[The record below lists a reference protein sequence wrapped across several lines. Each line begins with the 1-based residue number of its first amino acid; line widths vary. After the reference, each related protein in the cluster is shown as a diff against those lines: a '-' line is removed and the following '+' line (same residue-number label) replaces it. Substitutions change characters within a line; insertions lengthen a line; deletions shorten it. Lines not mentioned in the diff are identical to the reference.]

1 MPESTGRA
9 RVAVLPLTRRVCL
22 HHTLIRSGEP
32 VGCGLRKSPP
42 VRSLNTGGCR
52 GEVREMTALPLTLMT
67 LPILRIDCWL
77 DRDKGRASLFA
88 ATHRFGD
95 DASHGCSE
103 LCSTVGRGTFE
114 SVKQREESRPTAP
127 MQRRPTSF
135 DDSERNSRGWIETK
149 PDASSR
155 LFAASQGL
163 RSAIWRGAGCPPMAS
178 AGSPNRSSLMQCPAV
193 GDASPVL
200 PIISRDG

>member
-1 MPESTGRA
+1 MPENTGWA
-9 RVAVLPLTRRVCL
+9 RVILLPPTRRVCP

-42 VRSLNTGGCR
+42 VRLLNAGGCR
-52 GEVREMTALPLTLMT
+52 GEVREMTALPLTRMT
-67 LPILRIDCWL
+67 RPILRIDCWL
-77 DRDKGRASLFA
+77 DRDKGRDSLSA
-88 ATHRFGD
+88 ATHRFGN
-95 DASHGCSE
+95 DASPGCSE
-103 LCSTVGRGTFE
+103 LYSATNGLPFG
-114 SVKQREESRPTAP
+114 SVKRREGPRSTAP

-135 DDSERNSRGWIETK
+135 DDSERKSRGWIETK

-178 AGSPNRSSLMQCPAV
+178 AGSPNRPTLMQCPAD